1 MARPDLELWSN
12 DERAIRPRQE
22 AVGPDRWLTA
32 IIYYGLGQLALFCA
46 PMIWMIGLSPF
57 YTGLFGLGLIGALV
71 TIPIL
76 IGLFRGGY
84 ISVGREWPV
93 LTNTNLGTGAG
104 YREYLTRAVYL
115 ACTLGLAAY
124 GSAGLALVAG
134 RSVAVNVLGGMAIS
148 AVGIAL
154 LPYLSATSRRMR
166 AARLGYYVIALM
178 VIGIGAVPTFVAIA
192 PERAVIVAIYV
203 VLAGVDSWPLVN
215 AVR

>member
-93 LTNTNLGTGAG
+93 LTNAKLGTGEG
-104 YREYLTRAVYL
+104 YCEYLTRTVYL

-166 AARLGYYVIALM
+166 AARLGYYVIALV

-192 PERAVIVAIYV
+192 PERAVIVAVYV
-203 VLAGVDSWPLVN
+203 VLAGVDSWPLVS
-215 AVR
+215 AIR